1 MRKKEVFFMNE
12 NHKKTKRNYIE
23 RMINS
28 KIKCMR
34 EAKKYERNYWDGL
47 ENMDMVVTS
56 IFLVDGRK

>member
-1 MRKKEVFFMNE
+1 MNE

-34 EAKKYERNYWDGL
+34 EAKNMREIIGMAL